1 MPKAPLTEAQ
11 IAARA
16 RNRLRGRRLAARRDA
31 AERKLRIFARLTAG
45 DSYLAIAKD
54 ECCSARRVRAI
65 VAEALEKREIDP
77 LGQFAQL
84 QIARLNDALY
94 VAHTKM
100 IRGDLQGLDRL
111 LRIVDQLDRY
121 AGRYAAAASGG
132 EAQAKIAATEVAAP
146 RALPAPVAQKIDVT
160 AEEGAE
166 SNRCATL

>member
-1 MPKAPLTEAQ
+1 MHCVSCPRN
-11 IAARA
+11 AARA
-16 RNRLRGRRLAARRDA
+16 RNRLRGKRLAARRDA

-54 ECCSARRVRAI
+54 ENCSVRRVRAI
-65 VAEALEKREIDP
+65 DAEALEKREIDP

-100 IRGDLQGLDRL
+100 VRGDLQGLDRL
-111 LRIVDQLDRY
+111 LRVVDQLDRY
-121 AGRYAAAASGG
+121 AGRYAAAAPGG
-132 EAQAKIAATEVAAP
+132 EAQTRIAATKAAAP
-146 RALPAPVAQKIDVT
+146 RALPAPDAQKI
-160 AEEGAE
+160 AASGEGDAE

>member
-1 MPKAPLTEAQ
+1 MPKGPLTEAQ
-11 IAARA
+11 IASRA

-54 ECCSARRVRAI
+54 ENCSARRVRAI

-111 LRIVDQLDRY
+111 LRVVDQLDRY
-121 AGRYAAAASGG
+121 AGRYAAAPGG
-132 EAQAKIAATEVAAP
+132 EAQAKIAATKAVAP
-146 RALPAPVAQKIDVT
+146 RALPAPGAQKIAAS

-166 SNRCATL
+166 SNRRATH